1 MRLHDIPRHQLT
13 FGPSPLQ
20 HLRRLSDHLGG
31 AQVWAKREDVNSG
44 LAFGGNK
51 IRKLEYIVP
60 DVLASGAD
68 TLVSIGGYQS
78 NHTRQVAA
86 VAAHLGLKCRLVQE
100 KWVPWDDPVND
111 KVGNILL
118 SRMMGADSRL
128 DPHGFD
134 IGIRDSWKDALR
146 EVEEGGGTPY
156 PIPAGASEHPLGG
169 VGFANY
175 AFELAEQEKALGVH
189 FDTIV
194 VCTVTCSTHAGMV
207 AGFAALEDL
216 TGVKRRVIG
225 IDASATLD
233 ATRSQLERI
242 ARHTAEVI
250 ELGRDLRD
258 DEFTLLPD
266 WAGDRYGVPVDSTM
280 EAMRLGAE
288 LEAMI
293 TDPVYEGKSLAGLI
307 DLVRSADIPRDS
319 TVLYAHLGGQPALN
333 AYHSLW
339 PAS

>member
-1 MRLHDIPRHQLT
+1 MRLHEIPRHPLT
-13 FGPSPLQ
+13 FGPSPVH

-31 AQVWAKREDVNSG
+31 AQVWAKREDVSSG
-44 LAFGGNK
+44 LAYGGNK

-128 DPHGFD
+128 DPAGFD

-146 EVEEGGGTPY
+146 EVEEAGGTPY
-156 PIPAGASEHPLGG
+156 AIPAGASEHPLGG
-169 VGFANY
+169 VGFANW
-175 AFELAEQEKALGVH
+175 AFEVAEQEKALGVQ

-216 TGVKRRVIG
+216 TGVRRRVIG

-233 ATRSQLERI
+233 TTRAQLERI
-242 ARHTAEVI
+242 ARSTAEVI

-258 DEFTLLPD
+258 DEFELLGD
-266 WAGDRYGVPVDSTM
+266 WAGDLYGIPVDSTM
-280 EAMRLGAE
+280 EAIRLGAE

-293 TDPVYEGKSLAGLI
+293 TDPVYEGKSLAGLV
-307 DLVRSADIPRDS
+307 DLVRTGDIPRDS
-319 TVLYAHLGGQPALN
+319 TVLYAHLGGQQAIN

-339 PAS
+339 S

>member
-13 FGPSPLQ
+13 FGASPLQ
-20 HLRRLSDHLGG
+20 HLPRLSEHLGG

-207 AGFAALEDL
+207 AGFAALEDV

-233 ATRSQLERI
+233 TTRAQLERI

-266 WAGDRYGVPVDSTM
+266 WAGDLYGVPVDSTM

-293 TDPVYEGKSLAGLI
+293 TDPVYEGKSLAGLV
-307 DLVRSADIPRDS
+307 DLVRSADIPQDS